1 MLVGEGDARVDEGAG
16 AEVRLRLLG
25 RELEGELG
33 KGRGSSVV
41 GEGDVVVVRGGAGD
55 GTDDEVADV
64 GEVLGCRVS
73 GTSTGYGP

>member
-16 AEVRLRLLG
+16 AEVRLRLLR

-33 KGRGSSVV
+33 KGRGGGVV

-55 GTDDEVADV
+55 GANDEVANV
-64 GEVLGCRVS
+64 GKVLGCRVS
-73 GTSTGYGP
+73 GVPTQ

>member
-33 KGRGSSVV
+33 EGGGCGVV
-41 GEGDVVVVRGGAGD
+41 GEGDVVVVGGGTGD
-55 GTDDEVADV
+55 GADDEVADV

-73 GTSTGYGP
+73 GVAT

>member
-33 KGRGSSVV
+33 EGRGGGVV
-41 GEGDVVVVRGGAGD
+41 GEGDVVVLRGGAGD
-55 GTDDEVADV
+55 GADDEVADV
-64 GEVLGCRVS
+64 GEVLGCSIS
-73 GTSTGYGP
+73 GGSSQHEP